1 MARINIMALRHSAFY
16 APLLLTVH
24 GDYLT
29 HRGLQPNYRLQ
40 TPDDPIDAALRNGT
54 ADLSQSAPAVSFA
67 SLERGEEQDLL
78 HFASINDRDGFYLS
92 AREAMP
98 DFRWQDLEGRE
109 VLVDHLFQPMATLR
123 YVMHLNGADFDR
135 MDVIDAGNV
144 EAMDAAFR
152 GGRGEFVHQQG
163 PAPQQLE
170 ADGQGHIV
178 ASIGEALGPIAFSSL
193 YASREWLQT
202 DMALD
207 FLDAYQNAMTDL
219 LDMTPERI
227 ARIIGPALPG
237 IDESVLVRTLSDYKK
252 LDTWKED
259 ISIKP
264 ESYENLLKVFLHSG
278 LITRKHPME
287 ALITDIRKP

>member
-1 MARINIMALRHSAFY
+1 MARIHIMALRHSAFY
-16 APLLLTVH
+16 APLLLTIH

-29 HRGLQPNYRLQ
+29 RRGLQPEYRLQ
-40 TPDDPIDAALRNGT
+40 TPDDPIDKALRKGS
-54 ADLSQSAPAVSFA
+54 AHLSQSAPAVSFA

-92 AREAMP
+92 AREPMA
-98 DFRWQDLEGRE
+98 DFHWRDLEGRE

-123 YVMHLNGADFDR
+123 YVMHLHDADFDR
-135 MDVIDAGNV
+135 MAVIDAGNV
-144 EAMDAAFR
+144 EQMDAAFR
-152 GGRGEFVHQQG
+152 SGRGEFVHQQG
-163 PAPQQLE
+163 PAPQRLE

-207 FLDAYQNAMTDL
+207 FLDAYQNAMSDL
-219 LDMTPERI
+219 LEMTPQRI
-227 ARIIGPALPG
+227 ARTIGPALPG
-237 IDESVLVRTLSDYKK
+237 IDENVLLRTLDDYKR

-259 ISIKP
+259 ISVKP

-278 LITRKHPME
+278 LITRKHPMD
-287 ALITDIRKP
+287 ALISDIRRP